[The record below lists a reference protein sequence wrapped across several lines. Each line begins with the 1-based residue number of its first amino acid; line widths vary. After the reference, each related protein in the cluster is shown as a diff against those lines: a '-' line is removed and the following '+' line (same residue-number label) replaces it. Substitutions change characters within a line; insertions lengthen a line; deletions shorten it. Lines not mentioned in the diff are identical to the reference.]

1 MLNERKNS
9 CLKVLALMEAAEG
22 YLNLATNT
30 FEGKIN
36 VSIIFG
42 LLLVSF
48 LDLEIMQLIISTEK
62 FISIQAL
69 KIRKFEM
76 IILASADILFRIC
89 GPRED

>member
-1 MLNERKNS
+1 
-9 CLKVLALMEAAEG
+9 MEAAEG
-22 YLNLATNT
+22 YLNLARNT

-48 LDLEIMQLIISTEK
+48 LNLEIMQLIISREK
-62 FISIQAL
+62 LISIQAL

-89 GPRED
+89 GPREEFCISS

>member
-48 LDLEIMQLIISTEK
+48 LDLEIMQLIISREK

>member
-1 MLNERKNS
+1 
-9 CLKVLALMEAAEG
+9 MEAAEG

-48 LDLEIMQLIISTEK
+48 LDLEIMQLIISREK

-89 GPRED
+89 GPREDWEFCISS

>member
-1 MLNERKNS
+1 
-9 CLKVLALMEAAEG
+9 MEATEG

-48 LDLEIMQLIISTEK
+48 LDLEIMQLIISREK

>member
-1 MLNERKNS
+1 
-9 CLKVLALMEAAEG
+9 MEASEG

-48 LDLEIMQLIISTEK
+48 LDLEIMQLIISREK

>member
-1 MLNERKNS
+1 
-9 CLKVLALMEAAEG
+9 MEAAEG

-48 LDLEIMQLIISTEK
+48 LDLEIMQLIISREN

>member
-1 MLNERKNS
+1 
-9 CLKVLALMEAAEG
+9 MEAAEG

-30 FEGKIN
+30 SEGKIN

-48 LDLEIMQLIISTEK
+48 LDLEIMQLIISREK

>member
-1 MLNERKNS
+1 
-9 CLKVLALMEAAEG
+9 MEASEG

-48 LDLEIMQLIISTEK
+48 LDLEIMQLIISREN

>member
-9 CLKVLALMEAAEG
+9 CLKVLALMEASEG

-42 LLLVSF
+42 LFLVSF
-48 LDLEIMQLIISTEK
+48 LDLEIMQLIISREK

>member
-1 MLNERKNS
+1 
-9 CLKVLALMEAAEG
+9 MEAAEG
-22 YLNLATNT
+22 YLNPATNT

-48 LDLEIMQLIISTEK
+48 LDLEIMQLIISREK